1 MRSGLQSLTDTA
13 HSSPSLAGDLEL
25 DSIRGRRPAYGRV
38 IEERSEEEDVIPVPV
53 VSGG

>member
-13 HSSPSLAGDLEL
+13 HSPPSLAGDLEL
-25 DSIRGRRPAYGRV
+25 DSDPRMAGV
-38 IEERSEEEDVIPVPV
+38 IEERSEEEGVRPVPV